1 MVGVA
6 SHTSTRVACAS
17 VAGSQPPSDSGMSSC
32 GGDVCRSPH
41 PRSDTVVEKVA
52 VYYQGMFPTAYAIY
66 VAARVWGASPRVQ
79 SAERGEPFQ
88 VGGEG
93 SGFACKRKQSAWIN

>member
-32 GGDVCRSPH
+32 GGDVCIPARTRLLRKWPFI
-41 PRSDTVVEKVA
+41 TKVCFRLPMQYTLRRA
-52 VYYQGMFPTAYAIY
+52 C
-66 VAARVWGASPRVQ
+66 GAPPRVQ

-93 SGFACKRKQSAWIN
+93 SGFASKRKQSAWIN

>member
-32 GGDVCRSPH
+32 GGDVC
-41 PRSDTVVEKVA
+41 SDTVVEKVA

-93 SGFACKRKQSAWIN
+93 SGFAGKRKQSAWIN

>member
-1 MVGVA
+1 
-6 SHTSTRVACAS
+6 
-17 VAGSQPPSDSGMSSC
+17 MSLC
-32 GGDVCRSPH
+32 GGDA
-41 PRSDTVVEKVA
+41 VVEKVA

-66 VAARVWGASPRVQ
+66 VAARVWGASQ
-79 SAERGEPFQ
+79 SPECRERRTPFQ